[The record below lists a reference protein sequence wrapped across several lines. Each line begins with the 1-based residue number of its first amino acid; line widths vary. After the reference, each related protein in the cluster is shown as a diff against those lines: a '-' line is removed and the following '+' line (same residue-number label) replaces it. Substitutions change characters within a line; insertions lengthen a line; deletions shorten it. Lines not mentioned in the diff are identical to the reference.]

1 MCLWINDYDG
11 RVKINGKHIKSYKVW
26 RSILQRCFNKK
37 VHIIRP
43 TYSNVRVCDEWLK
56 FSNFKE
62 WFDKNYPYDLE
73 KKGFRLELDKDLLSG
88 DEKIYSPETCV
99 FLPHTVN
106 NFLANKTSRN
116 TSGYSGVSWHK
127 SIAKWEVR
135 INKFNSNKTVALGCY
150 DNINDARDRYLQ
162 ARKEELCTIKDY
174 LHSLGYSERV
184 INAIDTVTNI

>member
-1 MCLWINDYDG
+1 MSLWINNYDG

-37 VHIIRP
+37 VHITQP
-43 TYSNVRVCDEWLK
+43 TYSNVKVCDEWLK

-62 WFDKNYPYDLE
+62 WFDKNYPYELE

-88 DEKIYSPETCV
+88 GEKIYSPDTCV

-127 SIAKWEVR
+127 SIEKWEVR

-162 ARKEELCTIKDY
+162 SRKEELCIIKDY
-174 LHSLGYSERV
+174 LHSLGYSEK
-184 INAIDTVTNI
+184 ILNAIENCD